1 MPEMLSGQKAS
12 SLQVYPAFLQAHF
25 CERTAMLAWDELRF
39 FLAVCREGSYA
50 GAARR
55 LRVDETTVGRRVS
68 RLETSLGTRLFGRTP
83 DGLALTPAGESVRAS
98 SEEMERSAIELE
110 RRAMGADRKLA
121 GRVRITAP
129 ELLGIHFILP
139 ALSKL
144 RERNPGIVIELL
156 PTIARLDMARAEADV
171 AIRTTRPAEPDL
183 VCRRAGRYGMAAYAR
198 KGTSPAA
205 LVTFSEAIRPRMR
218 PIEERFPELP
228 VALRSSSSSAVLQAV
243 RLGIGVG
250 DAPCFL
256 ADVDP
261 ALVRAGTDEPELLD
275 VWLVA
280 HADVHRTARVRTV
293 LRAIAEA
300 FQKSAALL
308 EGRSKT

>member
-1 MPEMLSGQKAS
+1 
-12 SLQVYPAFLQAHF
+12 
-25 CERTAMLAWDELRF
+25 
-39 FLAVCREGSYA
+39 
-50 GAARR
+50 
-55 LRVDETTVGRRVS
+55 
-68 RLETSLGTRLFGRTP
+68 
-83 DGLALTPAGESVRAS
+83 
-98 SEEMERSAIELE
+98 
-110 RRAMGADRKLA
+110 
-121 GRVRITAP
+121 VRITAP
-129 ELLGIHFILP
+129 ELLGIYFVLP
-139 ALSKL
+139 ALRQV

-171 AIRTTRPAEPDL
+171 AVRTTRPAEPDL
-183 VCRRAGRYGMAAYAR
+183 VCRRAGRFGMAPYMR
-198 KGTSPAA
+198 NGTPPTA
-205 LVTFSEAIRPRMR
+205 LVAFTDSMRPRMR
-218 PIEERFPELP
+218 SLEERFPDLP

-243 RLGIGVG
+243 KMGIGIG

-261 ALVRAGTDEPELLD
+261 ALVRVKDEPPELLE

-308 EGRSKT
+308 EGRGKG